1 MRRIVSLLVVAGLTA
16 GAVLAAA
23 APSGASVGAKTSRF
37 CKELKSVDTGNI
49 GNPTTKKGARKTLK
63 SLRTLER
70 AAKGKTKQAMHQ
82 IVDAY
87 EHVADG
93 DSPRE
98 VFTDGDLI
106 RALGTFA
113 LAAGKCLASDL
124 PDLPDISLPD
134 ISLPD
139 ISLPGR

>member
-1 MRRIVSLLVVAGLTA
+1 
-16 GAVLAAA
+16 
-23 APSGASVGAKTSRF
+23 
-37 CKELKSVDTGNI
+37 
-49 GNPTTKKGARKTLK
+49 
-63 SLRTLER
+63 
-70 AAKGKTKQAMHQ
+70 MHE

-98 VFTDGDLI
+98 VFTDGGLI

-139 ISLPGR
+139 ISLPGALAAQRGRPSRGAMNTMSASPSSAPSHFAVPHT